1 MDTLGA
7 MVVPMDAITENTVMN
22 DKILTSHSGMISSIV
37 KTACLFQRGGEI
49 DLAVARRIVAYGFR
63 QVSRAQVEVNTAG

>member
-7 MVVPMDAITENTVMN
+7 MVVPMAAITENTVMK

-37 KTACLFQRGGEI
+37 KTACLSQCGGEI
-49 DLAVARRIVAYGFR
+49 DLDQPSGTPDNFLSADQNIR
-63 QVSRAQVEVNTAG
+63 T